1 MNLVDEGAPPPND
14 LDDRVERIEAR
25 DVLKMCVLDMCKYC
39 SAEARALGLHPCV
52 DGCEMQKMAM
62 RALAR
67 PIRNCDRFGDELDA
81 QLAFLNEE
89 WLISVDRET
98 MLERDKF
105 ENWTCEMRSRY
116 ARWLMAPANHKEE
129 EQ

>member
-1 MNLVDEGAPPPND
+1 MNLVNEGVLPPNE
-14 LDDRVERIEAR
+14 LDDRDERIEAR
-25 DVLKMCVLDMCKYC
+25 DALKACVVDMCKYC
-39 SAEARALGLHPCV
+39 SAEARACGLHPCV
-52 DGCEMQKMAM
+52 DGCETQKMAM

-67 PIRNCDRFGDELDA
+67 PIRNCDRFLDELDA
-81 QLAFLNEE
+81 QLAFLNEV

-105 ENWTCEMRSRY
+105 ENWTNEMRSRY

>member
-1 MNLVDEGAPPPND
+1 MDLVNEGVLPPNEP
-14 LDDRVERIEAR
+14 DDRDERIEAL
-25 DVLKMCVLDMCKYC
+25 DALKACLKDMCWYC
-39 SAEARALGLHPCV
+39 KAEACARGLPPCLNE
-52 DGCEMQKMAM
+52 CETCRMARM
-62 RALAR
+62 ALAR

-105 ENWTCEMRSRY
+105 ENWTNEMRSRY

>member
-1 MNLVDEGAPPPND
+1 MNLVNEGVLPPNEP
-14 LDDRVERIEAR
+14 DDRDERIEAL
-25 DVLKMCVLDMCKYC
+25 DALKACLVDMCKYC
-39 SAEARALGLHPCV
+39 SAEARALGLHPCL
-52 DGCEMQKMAM
+52 DGCETQKMAM

-89 WLISVDRET
+89 WLISVSRET

-105 ENWTCEMRSRY
+105 ENWTNEMRSRY